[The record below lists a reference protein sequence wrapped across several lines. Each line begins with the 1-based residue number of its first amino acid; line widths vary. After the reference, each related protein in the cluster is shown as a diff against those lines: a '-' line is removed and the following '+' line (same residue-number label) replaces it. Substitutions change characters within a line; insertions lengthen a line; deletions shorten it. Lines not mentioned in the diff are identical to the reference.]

1 MERANLFLEPLDD
14 ERQWFR
20 YHHLFAEVLRQRLKR
35 GATGDTVSALH
46 RRATAW
52 YEQQGLVV
60 EAIHH
65 AFLAGDVEWAA
76 RLIEQATQTLW
87 MRGEQTTLLGW
98 LKALP
103 QAVVQARPRLL
114 LAHAWTQFVIEPEQA
129 GTVEAILQDM
139 EVVLGCD
146 DGGAP
151 GSSREV
157 SAGDGELAELR
168 GTLKA
173 IQAGVASMQGDI
185 PRTIALAE
193 AALASLPVDNVMW
206 RTVAAVDLGIAYA
219 LSGDVQAAS
228 RTFAEAIA
236 LCRRAGNG
244 YLELVATNGLAQV
257 RMIQG
262 QLRAAAALYRQAQD
276 TAAQQGG
283 GQLPYTGL
291 LDLGLGKLLY
301 ESNDLES
308 ATQHLLQGIERLR
321 LQARPS
327 GLLEGYAALA
337 QAKQAQGD
345 EAGALAVMDQ
355 VSQVAES
362 ANSPHLTVR
371 AAAYRA
377 RLWLMREQ
385 RREDTPGIR
394 RAAEWIEAARVHV
407 DDELSYQHEF
417 EHITLAR
424 LLAVQGK
431 LHEALRLLE
440 RLLHA
445 AEAAGRIGTVIELL
459 VVQAVAFQAHG
470 NIAQAREALRQA
482 LALAEPEGYIRTFV
496 DEGQPIAL
504 LLPALS
510 GHVPTTTGWPYVER
524 LLAAFGDGTEGQ
536 RCSGTQRLGDGGSQ
550 AASVSPVPVPPTP
563 PFPVEPLSSRELEV
577 LRLVAAGKSN
587 AEIGRSLV
595 IAVSTVKSHTN
606 NIFGKLGVTTRT
618 QAIARAHA
626 LHLV

>member
-1 MERANLFLEPLDD
+1 MLEELERANLFLVPLDD
-14 ERQWFR
+14 ERLWYR

-146 DGGAP
+146 DGGTA

-206 RTVAAVDLGIAYA
+206 RTVAAADLGIAYA
-219 LSGDVQAAS
+219 LSGNVQAAS

-301 ESNDLES
+301 ESNDLER

-345 EAGALAVMDQ
+345 EAGR
-355 VSQVAES
+355 
-362 ANSPHLTVR
+362 SP
-371 AAAYRA
+371 
-377 RLWLMREQ
+377 
-385 RREDTPGIR
+385 
-394 RAAEWIEAARVHV
+394 
-407 DDELSYQHEF
+407 
-417 EHITLAR
+417 
-424 LLAVQGK
+424 
-431 LHEALRLLE
+431 
-440 RLLHA
+440 
-445 AEAAGRIGTVIELL
+445 
-459 VVQAVAFQAHG
+459 
-470 NIAQAREALRQA
+470 
-482 LALAEPEGYIRTFV
+482 
-496 DEGQPIAL
+496 
-504 LLPALS
+504 
-510 GHVPTTTGWPYVER
+510 
-524 LLAAFGDGTEGQ
+524 
-536 RCSGTQRLGDGGSQ
+536 
-550 AASVSPVPVPPTP
+550 
-563 PFPVEPLSSRELEV
+563 
-577 LRLVAAGKSN
+577 
-587 AEIGRSLV
+587 
-595 IAVSTVKSHTN
+595 
-606 NIFGKLGVTTRT
+606 
-618 QAIARAHA
+618 
-626 LHLV
+626 